1 MGRSER
7 QARTSVLV
15 RARVGVGSL
24 RLISTKNYWHHL
36 RATVPLLLCAIAVL
50 LVARALFLLQ
60 TDAFKLAEL
69 EVERIKK
76 EQRVANDCDYEP
88 SLVTGLGW
96 GVASGGVGSA
106 TFTFCPTCE
115 NGPDKC
121 LRLNLEKKQGEW
133 FLKDYEYVD

>member
-1 MGRSER
+1 MEHPNAS
-7 QARTSVLV
+7 S
-15 RARVGVGSL
+15 
-24 RLISTKNYWHHL
+24 YWHHL
-36 RATVPLLLCAIAVL
+36 RATVPLFLCVSVL
-50 LVARALFLLQ
+50 LFVAIVLFARQ
-60 TDAFKLAEL
+60 TDAFRFAEL

-76 EQRVANDCDYEP
+76 EQQVAEGCDYQL
-88 SLVTGLGW
+88 SIWNRMSW